1 MQTSFVYILASKQ
14 NGTLYIGVTNDLS
27 RRVLEHKN
35 GLFDGFT
42 KKYAV
47 HHLVYFEQYENVE
60 LAIEREKR
68 LKTWNR
74 KWKLDLIEKENP
86 TWKDLSEDW

>member
-1 MQTSFVYILASKQ
+1 MQTSFVYILTNKQ
-14 NGTLYIGVTNDLS
+14 NGTLYIGVTNDLP
-27 RRVLEHKN
+27 RRILEHKN

-42 KKYAV
+42 KKYAI
-47 HHLVYFEQYENVE
+47 HHLVYFEQYENIE

-74 KWKLDLIEKENP
+74 KWKIDLIETENP
-86 TWKDLSEDW
+86 TWNDLAEDW